1 MKYRAKVKQEFKRSY
16 EYSLTQKQTVN
27 FFGINTNPVIPIKMI
42 KMRLAC
48 FVDQK
53 RTDCEKLIRSN

>member
-1 MKYRAKVKQEFKRSY
+1 MKYRAKVKREFKRSY

-27 FFGINTNPVIPIKMI
+27 FFGINTNPIIPIKMI
-42 KMRLAC
+42 KMWLAC
-48 FVDQK
+48 FVDHM